1 MAPFLFVQDERM
13 PGLENRHIS
22 ITAKAL
28 LLVAAVMCSVPG
40 EAQTRRNRGG
50 DEFSTGFDDPVVTFI
65 NERIQQGWID
75 NEVEPSALTD
85 DTEWF
90 RRVHLDLVG
99 HIPTAQ
105 EVDEFIKNKDAAK
118 RSQVVN
124 RLLEDDAFARH
135 LTTVWTNLALGRQ
148 TPRRTSRD
156 GMQKFFREAFTRNR
170 PWNEVVY
177 DLLTAEG
184 HFEENGAVNFLL
196 AQLDGNPTS
205 EDYTVEATA
214 RATRLLL
221 GTQVQCTQCHNHP
234 FNDWKQVQFWEF
246 DSFLKQIR
254 RVDHRKL
261 DPESGRQ
268 VDDYSELV
276 WKNYSGPVYYE
287 KRSGVMEVAYP
298 RYADQEFQS
307 GAEID
312 RRKELAKVLALEDPN
327 LQVAKAFVNRMWMH
341 FFGVGFTK
349 PVDDMGPHNPPSHPE
364 LIDRLTEEF
373 AASGYNVKTLVQ
385 WIANS
390 KAYHLTSRFNASNE
404 IDAPSAGEVPLFS
417 HMYVK
422 PLTAEQ
428 LYDSLIIATQAD
440 RAGAGGYAQANE
452 RRRRFLREFL
462 VTFGGNE
469 EDEPSLFSGT
479 IPQALMMMNGPLVD
493 AAVSSEK
500 GSVLYQALWNDAL
513 NSDNDRIRHLYLAA
527 LGRNAS
533 RREANAAQTMMQ
545 GYRDKEAA
553 YQDLYWALLNSNEF
567 VFNH

>member
-1 MAPFLFVQDERM
+1 M
-13 PGLENRHIS
+13 PRFSRRRVSLLAGALALMTGAICL
-22 ITAKAL
+22 TAT
-28 LLVAAVMCSVPG
+28 
-40 EAQTRRNRGG
+40 EAQSRRTRTRG
-50 DEFSTGFDDPVVTFI
+50 EFSTGFDDPVVTFI
-65 NERIQQGWID
+65 NEQIEQGWTD
-75 NEVEPSALTD
+75 NEVKPSDLAD
-85 DTEWF
+85 DSEWL
-90 RRVHLDLVG
+90 RRVSLDLVG
-99 HIPTAQ
+99 QIPTAQ
-105 EVDEFIKNKDAAK
+105 EVDAFLKNGDEAK
-118 RSQVVN
+118 RSQVIDQ
-124 RLLEDDAFARH
+124 LLADDAFAKNF
-135 LTTVWTNLALGRQ
+135 TNVWTNLALGRQ
-148 TPRRTSRD
+148 TPRRTSRA

-177 DLLTAEG
+177 DLLTADG
-184 HFEENGAVNFLL
+184 HYEENGAVNFLL
-196 AQLDGNPTS
+196 AQLTGNPNR

-246 DSFLKQIR
+246 DSFLKQVR

-261 DPESGRQ
+261 DPESGRR

-298 RYADQEFQS
+298 RYADQEFEA

-312 RRKELAKVLALEDPN
+312 RRQELAKVLALEDPGHQ
-327 LQVAKAFVNRMWMH
+327 LARAFVNRTWGH

-349 PVDDMGPHNPPSHPE
+349 PVDDMGPHNPSSHPE
-364 LIDRLTEEF
+364 LLDRLTAEF

-385 WIANS
+385 WITNS
-390 KAYHLTSRFNASNE
+390 KPYHLTSRFNENNE
-404 IDAPSAGEVPLFS
+404 LDAPSAGEVPLFS

-428 LYDSLIIATQAD
+428 LYDSLMIATQAD
-440 RAGAGGYAQANE
+440 KVGAGGYAEANA
-452 RRRRFLREFL
+452 RRQRFLREFL
-462 VTFGGNE
+462 LIFGGNG

-479 IPQALMMMNGPLVD
+479 IPQALMMMNGPLVE
-493 AAVSSEK
+493 AAISADK
-500 GSVLYQALWNDAL
+500 GSYLSKVLWSDAL
-513 NSDNDRIRHLYLAA
+513 HSDPDRIRQLYLAA
-527 LGRNAS
+527 LSRNPS
-533 RREANAAQTMMQ
+533 RREATASQTMLQ
-545 GYRDKEAA
+545 SYRDKQAA